1 MPKPALK
8 RTKRP
13 VMTYSVC
20 MDLEYI
26 GYSILYIYMI
36 YLKYEHA
43 DVTICQYH

>member
-26 GYSILYIYMI
+26 VYSILYIYIVIVI
-36 YLKYEHA
+36 YIYDILE
-43 DVTICQYH
+43 I

>member
-26 GYSILYIYMI
+26 GYSILYI
-36 YLKYEHA
+36 
-43 DVTICQYH
+43 